1 MGAGS
6 SLITVILSVSA
17 FYSRT
22 VSQSQVDQMIK
33 AETPSI
39 LARTV
44 DREEVLRLIKTEA
57 PWLIDR
63 ADVIHRMERIEQNP
77 WFSDK
82 ASVEHRLQVLE
93 SGDLMLNEQIREL
106 HAKDGRIEGE
116 IIGLEKK

>member
-1 MGAGS
+1 
-6 SLITVILSVSA
+6 
-17 FYSRT
+17 
-22 VSQSQVDQMIK
+22 MIK
-33 AETPSI
+33 AEVPSI

-57 PWLIDR
+57 PWLSDR
-63 ADVIHRMERIEQNP
+63 ADIVHRVERIETNP

-93 SGDLMLNEQIREL
+93 AGDLMLNDQIREL

-116 IIGLEKK
+116 IIGLRQPLEKK

>member
-22 VSQSQVDQMIK
+22 VSQTQVDQMIK
-33 AETPSI
+33 AEVPSI

-57 PWLIDR
+57 PWLVDR
-63 ADVIHRMERIEQNP
+63 ADIVHRVERIEQNP

-93 SGDLMLNEQIREL
+93 SADLVINDQIREL
-106 HAKDGRIEGE
+106 HAKDGRLEGQ
-116 IIGLEKK
+116 IIGMERK